1 MRIIRYNN
9 YSKDNVP
16 FNNEKRNKS
25 TKVNISSINN
35 NSGMFLK

>member
-9 YSKDNVP
+9 YSEDILP
-16 FNNEKRNKS
+16 FNNEQRNKNAE
-25 TKVNISSINN
+25 VNISSISN